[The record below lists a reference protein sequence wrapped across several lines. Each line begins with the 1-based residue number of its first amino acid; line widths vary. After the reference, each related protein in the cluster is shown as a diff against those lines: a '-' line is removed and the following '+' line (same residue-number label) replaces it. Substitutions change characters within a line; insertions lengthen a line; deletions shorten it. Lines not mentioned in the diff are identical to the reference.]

1 MSHEIDAVNSLTRI
15 IKASAEWVSDIHRFD
30 KLSDRYGDRIGHIR
44 ANLDRIE
51 ELLEET
57 E

>member
-1 MSHEIDAVNSLTRI
+1 MSREIDAVTSLTRI

-51 ELLEET
+51 ELLEEK
-57 E
+57 